1 MAEPNG
7 FESRAAGRWKLLV
20 RPELWSGTLWEQTIA
35 LVSAA
40 RSRKHPQTL
49 RVAGAGDGA
58 RACFVKIYSPPR
70 GAGSIKDL
78 FRDSKAIRALKM
90 SAAMGRSGFHAPP
103 PLAAGE
109 ERIAGRLG
117 CAFLITSEITGTPLP
132 QVLRDRFGGS
142 FDKSR
147 FRTKHAWIRQL
158 ADEIR
163 RFHDAGFVHGDLV
176 VSNIF
181 VAVEGER
188 PVFYLMDHD
197 RTRRYP
203 HVLSRL
209 LARRN
214 LVQLN
219 RFELPTISRSDRARF
234 MRHYTG
240 RNDRRLNRWLVRETR
255 RRYGP
260 SRRMLIEPK
269 RERVADQ
276 IR

>member
-7 FESRAAGRWKLLV
+7 FELRAAGRWKLLV
-20 RPELWSGTLWEQTIA
+20 RPDLWSGALWEQTIA

-40 RSRKHPQTL
+40 RSQKHPQTVRL
-49 RVAGAGDGA
+49 AGAGDGSPP
-58 RACFVKIYSPPR
+58 CFVKIYSPAR

-78 FRDSKAIRALKM
+78 FRDSKALRALKM
-90 SAAMGRSGFHAPP
+90 SAALGRSGFHAPS

-117 CAFLITSEITGTPLP
+117 SAFLVTFEITGAPLP
-132 QVLRDRFGGS
+132 QALRDRFGGS
-142 FDKSR
+142 VDISR
-147 FRTKHAWIRQL
+147 FSTKRAWIRQL

-176 VSNIF
+176 ASNIF
-181 VAVEGER
+181 VAFEGER

-197 RTRRYP
+197 RTRCYP
-203 HVLSRL
+203 RVLSRL

-219 RFELPTISRSDRARF
+219 RFDLPTISRSDRARF

-240 RNDRRLNRWLVRETR
+240 RNDRRLKRWLVRETR